1 MTNRDV
7 HQQVIQAINT
17 HRGQALRQTTASR
30 SLRLTLRQIL
40 VRRQKQFRRRHQ
52 LQAIQ
57 IAIIPGDRAR
67 HSAHHILTQLDGLIA
82 VSRQLLVR
90 RVNVKHARETRL
102 PQAPAPHATN
112 LTNGTLI
119 ARRRHALENKEL
131 TRLADRRDRRTHGS
145 RVIVHRRS
153 AAVKQ
158 CPGVGEARGGSGRQR
173 SARVHGRNRRDT
185 AESAHGTRI
194 HPLVFRALPQPKAR
208 HPKLPLQAT
217 TMNKERYYLKQRIP
231 RPR

>member
-17 HRGQALRQTTASR
+17 HSRQALRQTTASR

-57 IAIIPGDRAR
+57 ITIIPGDRAR
-67 HSAHHILTQLDGLIA
+67 HSAHHILTQPDRLIA

-102 PQAPAPHATN
+102 PQPPAPHATN

-131 TRLADRRDRRTHGS
+131 TRLTDRRDRRRHRS
-145 RVIVHRRS
+145 RVIIHRRS
-153 AAVKQ
+153 AVKQ
-158 CPGVGEARGGSGRQR
+158 SPSVGETRGGSGRR
-173 SARVHGRNRRDT
+173 GSTRIHGLNRRDT

-194 HPLVFRALPQPKAR
+194 HPLVFRALPQPKTR
-208 HPKLPLQAT
+208 VSNQDYIT
-217 TMNKERYYLKQRIP
+217 SIRQSCYLV
-231 RPR
+231 

>member
-7 HQQVIQAINT
+7 HQQIIQAVNT
-17 HRGQALRQTTASR
+17 HSRQALRQTAASR

-40 VRRQKQFRRRHQ
+40 VRCQKQFRRRHQ

-67 HSAHHILTQLDGLIA
+67 HSAHHILTQPDRLIA

-90 RVNVKHARETRL
+90 RVNIKHARETRL

-112 LTNGTLI
+112 LTNGPLI

-131 TRLADRRDRRTHGS
+131 TRLTDRRDRRRHRS
-145 RVIVHRRS
+145 RVIIHRRS
-153 AAVKQ
+153 AVKQ
-158 CPGVGEARGGSGRQR
+158 RPSIGEASGGRQR
-173 SARVHGRNRRDT
+173 GIRIHGLNRRDT

-194 HPLVFRALPQPKAR
+194 HPLVFRALPQHKAR

-217 TMNKERYYLKQRIP
+217 TMNKDTL
-231 RPR
+231 